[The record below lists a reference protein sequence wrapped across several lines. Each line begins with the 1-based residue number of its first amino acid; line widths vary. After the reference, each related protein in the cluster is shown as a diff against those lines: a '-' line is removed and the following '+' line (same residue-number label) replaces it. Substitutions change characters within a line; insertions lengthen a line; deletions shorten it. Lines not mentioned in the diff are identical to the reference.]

1 MRSCTLMVLLVLT
14 AACES
19 PPVRAPMSAAALAH
33 DPMLTPRPVP
43 QDYERPYGPDPFAPS
58 EVRVEGGG
66 LLAQGAL
73 ANSVACGECHEQI
86 FAQWQSSL
94 HRAAGTDPFTRYA
107 IDLMAEN
114 YGVAS
119 TRLCEACHEPG
130 HLLAGLIDRA
140 ATPDRATRREGVSC
154 LSCHLITSV
163 HDANQRPTVA
173 NASFHVQRLPREV
186 LFPDLSDDP
195 EAERRHAE
203 ALRRPFLSSN
213 RFCASCHRFYLPT
226 ALIGAPPGRLRLQAE
241 EAEGTVF
248 ADPDSPDYQSCVD
261 CHMPLMDGDDP
272 AAPDGKIHDHRS
284 LGSNAWIPALEGDAA
299 QVEATDA
306 FRRAGAVSMTIEAL
320 RRDERG
326 ELLLPVVLK
335 NDKNGH
341 DFPTGATDI
350 SEVWLELTLR
360 GAGGKIVFQSPG
372 LGEDGYLAPEAPSLN
387 SLVTVPGGDLDFLH
401 DMLNQ
406 VALRRHPRIRPGAS
420 RTLEVGVTLPDG
432 AAPPLDAEVV
442 LRARHGNQ
450 RWNDWTFN
458 FEDVEIHVSELARVT
473 RGLSSLPEAVTPP
486 VVVAAPPPTPSE
498 GMVFVPGGTY
508 VIGADP
514 RVDPEALT
522 NEWPPHE
529 VALTPFFLDRVPVT
543 HAEYLVAVEAG
554 VVEAPPEMK
563 ETGLQKISWRGGK
576 PQPGLE
582 DHPVVTVT
590 REEASGYCAS
600 KGKRLPTEVEWEA
613 AAAGSEKR
621 RYAWGD
627 TFDPALCNAIE
638 SGRMMTHPVGA
649 IPGNASP
656 FGALDMG
663 CNVSEHVAGDYYAYP
678 RVRHVDNRDDWALR
692 LQDPSPAVSRGAPF
706 DGVSGWARTSARVF
720 CSADHR
726 KLTGFRCALDAAPP
740 SSEGAP

>member
-1 MRSCTLMVLLVLT
+1 MSLYTRRVLLALALT
-14 AACES
+14 LAAACERS
-19 PPVRAPMSAAALAH
+19 LDRFAPSADVIDSMLA
-33 DPMLTPRPVP
+33 PLPLPEG
-43 QDYERPYGPDPFAPS
+43 YELPYGPDPFAPA
-58 EVRVEGGG
+58 EVRLEGDG
-66 LLAQGAL
+66 LLQEGAL

-140 ATPDRATRREGVSC
+140 ATPDDATRREGVSC
-154 LSCHLITSV
+154 LSCHLITKV
-163 HDANQRPTVA
+163 HDASQRPTVA

-213 RFCASCHRFYLPT
+213 DFCASCHRFHLPT
-226 ALIGAPPGRLRLQAE
+226 QLVGAPPGRLRLQAE
-241 EAEGTVF
+241 EAEGTKY
-248 ADPDSPDYQSCVD
+248 ADPDDPGYESCVD
-261 CHMPLMDGDDP
+261 CHMPLMAGDDP

-284 LGSNAWIPALEGDAA
+284 LGSNAWIPALEGDRA

-306 FRRAGAVSMTIEAL
+306 FRRAGAVSMTVGGL
-320 RRDERG
+320 QRDARG
-326 ELLLPVVLK
+326 RLTLPVTLT

-360 GAGGKIVFQSPG
+360 GAGGGLVYQSPG
-372 LGEDGYLAPEAPSLN
+372 LGEDGYLAAEAPSLN
-387 SLVTVPGGDLDFLH
+387 SLVKAPGGDLDFLH

-406 VALRRHPRIRPGAS
+406 VELARHPRIRPGAS
-420 RTLEVGVTLPDG
+420 RTLAFEIALPEGVT
-432 AAPPLDAEVV
+432 PPLQASVK

-458 FEDVEIHVSELARVT
+458 FEDVDVHVSELGQVSRA
-473 RGLSSLPEAVTPP
+473 LSSIPA
-486 VVVAAPPPTPSE
+486 VVAPPATEASSPPPTPPE
-498 GMVFVPGGTY
+498 GMVFVPGGAY

-514 RVDPEALT
+514 RVDPEALA

-529 VALTPFFLDRVPVT
+529 VALAPFFLDRVPVT
-543 HAEYLVAVEAG
+543 NAEYLAAVEAG
-554 VVEAPPEMK
+554 AVEAPPEMK
-563 ETGLQKISWRGGK
+563 EKGLRKVSWRGGR

-582 DHPVVTVT
+582 DHPVVAVT
-590 REEASGYCAS
+590 RDEASDYCAAQ
-600 KGKRLPTEVEWEA
+600 GKRLPTEAEWEA
-613 AAAGSEKR
+613 AAAGFERR

-627 TFDPALCNAIE
+627 AFDPALCNSIE
-638 SGRMMTHPVGA
+638 SGRMMTHPVGSV
-649 IPGNASP
+649 PGNAGP
-656 FGALDMG
+656 VGVLDMG
-663 CNVSEHVAGDYYAYP
+663 CNVSEHVADNYHAYP
-678 RVRHVDNRDDWALR
+678 RVRHIDNRDDWALR
-692 LQDPSPAVSRGAPF
+692 LQDPSPAVARGAPF
-706 DGVSGWARTSARVF
+706 DGVSSWARTSSRVF
-720 CSADHR
+720 SAADHR
-726 KLTGFRCALDAAPP
+726 KLTGFRCARDAREVTP
-740 SSEGAP
+740 